1 MLQSVAMEKLK
12 LLFQKIKDFVTNNK
26 VYLVS
31 IFTAMILLVVLVMAA
46 SKCEVAQQPT
56 FTNHLYL
63 RDAFVTEISVDA
75 STLDSALF
83 DR

>member
-1 MLQSVAMEKLK
+1 METLKSLFGKL
-12 LLFQKIKDFVTNNK
+12 KDFVLNNK
-26 VYLVS
+26 IYLIS
-31 IFTAMILLVVLVMAA
+31 IFTAMILLVVLVVAA

-56 FTNHLYL
+56 FTSHLYL

-75 STLDSALF
+75 STLDSVLF